1 MSDIDRG
8 IRVSTQG
15 HIGVIELARGPHN
28 FFDDEMIAAIAEA
41 CESFEATAAV
51 RAIVLCAEG
60 KSFCAGANFGGGPT
74 NVTKERSQRQV
85 NPIYNEAV
93 RLFGCTK
100 PIVCAI
106 QGPAIGGGLGLA
118 LVGDFRVGSAEAR
131 FSANFNRLGFHPGFG
146 LSYTLPALVGK
157 QKAALLFYTGKRIG
171 GEEALAIGLL
181 DELVP
186 AEQVRERAMALAQ
199 EIAISSPRAVQST
212 RATIRGDMVEKIR
225 SAVARE
231 SSEQTWQFKTPDFKE
246 GVAAMAERRDPNF
259 AD

>member
-1 MSDIDRG
+1 MSDTG

-15 HIGVIELARGPHN
+15 HIGIIELARGPHN
-28 FFDDEMIAAIAEA
+28 YFDDVMIGAIAATCEA
-41 CESFEATAAV
+41 FEADSAV
-51 RAIVLCAEG
+51 RVIVLCAEG
-60 KSFCAGANFGGGPT
+60 KSFCAGANFGGPN
-74 NVTKERSQRQV
+74 NVTAERSPRQV
-85 NPIYNEAV
+85 NPIYNEAL
-93 RLFGCTK
+93 RLFACTK
-100 PIVCAI
+100 PIVCAV

-118 LVGDFRVGSAEAR
+118 LVGDFRVGCAEAR

-146 LSYTLPALVGK
+146 LSHTLPALVGL
-157 QKAALLFYTGKRIG
+157 QKAAHLFYTGRRIG

-186 AEQVRERAMALAQ
+186 ADQVRECAMALAR

-212 RATIRGDMVEKIR
+212 RATLKGDVVEKIR